1 MNQFYGGH
9 HVQRNEKTRE
19 TYWILLKTTFVLSA
33 FTVGGGY
40 VIVPLMQ
47 KKFVEELAWIE
58 TEEMLDLVAIA
69 QSIPGALAVNT
80 SILVGYRIAGV
91 SGAIVTVVGT
101 VSPPLFLITIISYF
115 YLAFRDN
122 PLISALMVG
131 MQIGVVAVI
140 ANVVYK
146 MIQDVFKMKDWATTL
161 ILIGAFM
168 AAVFFDMNVILIIF
182 LAGTLG
188 FINNVF
194 RLRRER

>member
-1 MNQFYGGH
+1 M
-9 HVQRNEKTRE
+9 QRNEKTRE

-47 KKFVEELAWIE
+47 KKFVEELTWIE

-146 MIQDVFKMKDWATTL
+146 MIQDVLKMKDWVTTL
-161 ILIGAFM
+161 ILIGSFM
-168 AAVFFDMNVILIIF
+168 AAVFFDINVILIIF
-182 LAGTLG
+182 VAGTLG
-188 FINNVF
+188 FINNIL
-194 RLRRER
+194 RLRRRR